1 MYATRRIFSGR
12 CLAQAYVIRKPLLQ
26 KQNQPLEEM
35 YEKLQ
40 TDTAINRSLLSD
52 HELVQDKAATIDQD
66 LAKKRN
72 LDATSSI
79 EDIRFSDQNK
89 TRLDDTLYYT
99 SEAVEWDG
107 VESIL
112 DTAKR
117 SAGNDVALEGVIGG
131 GRNLLWFTNA
141 PAKCKIDK
149 KTGDKTFIVPCY
161 LEIGFKHLEGY
172 NFSEKWS
179 SKRSLAI

>member
-72 LDATSSI
+72 LDATSSM
-79 EDIRFSDQNK
+79 RV
-89 TRLDDTLYYT
+89 DTIKFQVHNPKIFLQH
-99 SEAVEWDG
+99 
-107 VESIL
+107 
-112 DTAKR
+112 
-117 SAGNDVALEGVIGG
+117 EGV
-131 GRNLLWFTNA
+131 A
-141 PAKCKIDK
+141 
-149 KTGDKTFIVPCY
+149 
-161 LEIGFKHLEGY
+161 
-172 NFSEKWS
+172 
-179 SKRSLAI
+179 SKMC

>member
-99 SEAVEWDG
+99 SEAVHSG
-107 VESIL
+107 H
-112 DTAKR
+112 KR
-117 SAGNDVALEGVIGG
+117 
-131 GRNLLWFTNA
+131 
-141 PAKCKIDK
+141 
-149 KTGDKTFIVPCY
+149 
-161 LEIGFKHLEGY
+161 
-172 NFSEKWS
+172 
-179 SKRSLAI
+179 